1 MAVSPRAI
9 LARRDFQRLY
19 GLRVRIELG
28 DFGDPVY
35 RAVSLGDLALEILY
49 GGAVPGLAV
58 QVIDGFMQTR
68 QRVGVGEF
76 EADGGKTVEEQLAEI
91 GEKSGLA
98 RLNAVARGELEDLAK
113 DVIDR
118 GGGAKVFDADEE
130 IVGKVFCFTLLQAR
144 MVGTERFV
152 VPGAEHA
159 AAASGGGC
167 VQAIVVSVAFAG
179 HGGLSGGRRLRC
191 WRFD

>member
-1 MAVSPRAI
+1 MAVSRRAI

-19 GLRVRIELG
+19 GLLGRIELG
-28 DFGDPVY
+28 DFGDAVH

-91 GEKSGLA
+91 GQKSGLA
-98 RLNAVARGELEDLAK
+98 RLNAVAGGKLEDFAK

-118 GGGAKVFDADEE
+118 GGGAEVFDAGEE
-130 IVGKVFCFTLLQAR
+130 IVGKVFCFTLLQTR
-144 MVGTERFV
+144 VVGAERIV
-152 VPGAEHA
+152 VPGSEHA
-159 AAASGGGC
+159 AAVVVGGNEPAMVFG
-167 VQAIVVSVAFAG
+167 VYKS
-179 HGGLSGGRRLRC
+179 GLSFGGHWVFLGGTVR
-191 WRFD
+191 